1 MTDKST
7 VQWDE
12 RKHEMRGSCKWL
24 TDWKMICRWQ
34 KEIIEKRTCF
44 SRREGK
50 ILQLR
55 ESL

>member
-24 TDWKMICRWQ
+24 TDWKVICRWQ